1 MTKLTSANSLN
12 TVNRYRPSLAVL
24 MQLCA
29 TNYALLMRLL
39 LNSSDQKAKA
49 GKQYSFFISEQL
61 QYCLTIKE
69 VTRYTTL
76 VNLKQFVADSC
87 YGEIL
92 APTMMIRLYHDAR
105 MAEINSSQHIRYI
118 KPRYN
123 FPNDKMHYPDEKQQI
138 NQFLK
143 EWLQLCLQQGQIKVS
158 LATLTTPLKRN
169 NQQNED

>member
-1 MTKLTSANSLN
+1 MVKSTSVNSLN
-12 TVNRYRPSLAVL
+12 TLNRYRPNLSVL

-29 TNYALLMRLL
+29 TNYALLMQLL
-39 LNSSDQKAKA
+39 LNSSQKNTEV

-61 QYCLTIKE
+61 QYSLTVKE

-76 VNLKQFVADSC
+76 LNFKQFIADTN

-105 MAEINSSQHIRYI
+105 MAEINASQHIRYI

-123 FPNDKMHYPDEKQQI
+123 YPNDKMHYPDEKQQI

-143 EWLQLCLQQGQIKVS
+143 EWLQHCLQQGQVVVS

-169 NQQNED
+169 NQQNES